1 MLSTTTVTLLASLT
15 SLSRVEKQVAVAAQR
30 TGSASGASSSS
41 NEETERILAE
51 TRRAQDR
58 IGNAVLRQTLDT
70 RV

>member
-30 TGSASGASSSS
+30 TGEASSASSTGHG
-41 NEETERILAE
+41 ETERILDE

-58 IGNAVLRQTLDT
+58 IGNAVLRQALDT